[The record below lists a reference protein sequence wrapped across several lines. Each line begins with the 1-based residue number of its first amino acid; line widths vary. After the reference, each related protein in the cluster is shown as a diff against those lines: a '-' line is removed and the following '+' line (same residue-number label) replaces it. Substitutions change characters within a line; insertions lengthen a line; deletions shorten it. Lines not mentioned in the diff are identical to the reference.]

1 MEMPPLDT
9 RETSVYAVGRA
20 ARSGVVPTLGYALS
34 SEEHRPND
42 LVRYARQAEDAGFE
56 FALISDHFHPWTD
69 RQGQS
74 PFVWSVIG
82 GIAEATDRLVLGT
95 GVTCPTIRTH
105 PAVIA
110 QAAATSAAMM
120 PGRFFLGLGSGENL
134 NEHIFGDY
142 WPSADER
149 QEMLEEAIEVI
160 RLLWQGGSQT
170 HRGKHYRVENA
181 RVYTLP
187 DEPPP
192 IAVAASGSN
201 AAELAARAGDALIST
216 TPDEELVQ
224 AYRSAGGNGPRYGQ
238 LTVCWARDEREAVQT
253 ALEWW
258 PNAALKGELSQE
270 LPLPRHFEQA
280 AENVDEE
287 AIAEAIVCGPDVD
300 RWLEQI
306 TAFEDAGFDHVYLH
320 QVGPDQ
326 EGFFQVAQREL
337 LVKA

>member
-1 MEMPPLDT
+1 
-9 RETSVYAVGRA
+9 
-20 ARSGVVPTLGYALS
+20 VPELGYALS
-34 SEEHRPND
+34 SEEHRPAA
-42 LVRYARQAEDAGFE
+42 LVLNAQHAEAAGFT

-82 GIAEATDRLVLGT
+82 AIAQATERLTLGT

-105 PAVIA
+105 PGVIA
-110 QAAATSAAMM
+110 QAAATSAALM

-160 RLLWQGGSQT
+160 RLLWQGDYQT

-181 RVYTLP
+181 RLYTLP

-192 IAVAASGSN
+192 IAVAASGPE
-201 AAELAARAGDALIST
+201 AAKLAARAGDALIST
-216 TPDEELVQ
+216 APDDQLVD
-224 AYRSAGGNGPRYGQ
+224 AYRSAGGTGPRYGQ
-238 LTVCWARDEREAVQT
+238 LTVCWAKDEQDAVRT

-258 PNAALKGELSQE
+258 PNAALKGELGQE

-280 AENVDEE
+280 AENVDET

-300 RWLEQI
+300 RYLEQI
-306 TAFEDAGFDHVYLH
+306 TAFQDAGFDHVHIH

-326 EGFFQVAQREL
+326 EGFFRFAEREL
-337 LVKA
+337 LVAV

>member
-1 MEMPPLDT
+1 M
-9 RETSVYAVGRA
+9 
-20 ARSGVVPTLGYALS
+20 PTLGYALS

-42 LVRYARQAEDAGFE
+42 LVRYARQAEQSGFE
-56 FALISDHFHPWTD
+56 FALVSDHFHPWTD

-82 GIAEATDRLVLGT
+82 GIAQATERLVLGT

-110 QAAATSAAMM
+110 QAAATAAAMM
-120 PGRFFLGLGSGENL
+120 PGRFFLGVGSGENL

-142 WPSADER
+142 WPAADER

-160 RLLWQGGSQT
+160 RLLWQGGNQT
-170 HRGKHYRVENA
+170 HRGEHYRVENA

-187 DEPPP
+187 DELPA
-192 IAVAASGSN
+192 IAVAASGPN

-216 TPDEELVQ
+216 APDEELVES
-224 AYRSAGGNGPRYGQ
+224 YRSAGGTGPRYGQ
-238 LTVCWARDEREAVQT
+238 LTVCWARDEGEAVRT

-306 TAFEDAGFDHVYLH
+306 AAFDAAGFDHVYLH

-326 EGFFQVAQREL
+326 EGFFQFAQREL
-337 LVKA
+337 LVKV

>member
-1 MEMPPLDT
+1 
-9 RETSVYAVGRA
+9 
-20 ARSGVVPTLGYALS
+20 
-34 SEEHRPND
+34 
-42 LVRYARQAEDAGFE
+42 VRYARQAEDAGFE
-56 FALISDHFHPWTD
+56 FALISDHFHPWID

-216 TPDEELVQ
+216 APDEELVQ

-287 AIAEAIVCGPDVD
+287 AIAEAIVCGPEVD